1 MEKNNQNKKR
11 QDNRWVINRAGL
23 VNFWYYDEET
33 FDFSNGRLLLRG
45 SNGSGK
51 SVTMQ
56 SFIPLL
62 LDGNKSPERLDPF
75 GSKARKIENY
85 ILGEDENSKEESIG
99 YLFMEF
105 KKKHS
110 DNLATIGMAFKA
122 KRGKPLNSWGFA
134 ITDGRRIGEDFFLYK
149 QMGEKIPLTMR
160 ELENRIGT
168 GGQVVE
174 GQKNYMKLVNDLI
187 FGFDDLEEYDELV
200 KLLVQL
206 RSPKLSKDFKPT
218 VIYEIMENSLQPLS
232 EDDLRPMS
240 EAIENMDNIKSRLEV
255 LKECKGAS
263 DRIRHAFDRYN
274 QFIVVDKA
282 RYYNE
287 AHQELTEQQKR
298 QEKIGREISSTTNEI
313 EKLEQM
319 ITDLA
324 IQLETQQEKRQELEA
339 HDSVVIREKIIK
351 IEEEIEQKNRQR
363 QEKDQH
369 HETKRQQEREL
380 DNQISG
386 YRQEVEAG
394 EQAICR
400 QLAEMDELAEA
411 FAFDEHAFTRDE
423 ITKALSEAYD
433 FTYISNTLSAHTQ
446 TIGQAIKAIEKQQ
459 QIADSYEKLLLE
471 LEMLKKEQQEKE
483 RLLEQA
489 NRQLVEIQ
497 DETIEKLHLNN
508 QHNQEYIIPAEG
520 LSQLAR
526 EIRQFGPDANVNSIA
541 GILQD
546 QYHNQEAIKRELLY
560 SEQSLWNQIDAER
573 KSKQAEIEAW
583 QKLKDPEPLRADKV
597 TENRKKLVELGIPHV
612 PLYQALDFIEGIDEK
627 NQAAIEEAMADMGIL
642 DALIVPAAQREKL
655 LAMPELSGDHYL
667 FPEPQF
673 MVHSINQYLKVDDA
687 LIAISKEEV
696 VSVINSILIDH
707 THHTHIDEKG
717 NYRLGILWGR
727 ATGKETARFIGAS
740 ARIKYREEKLSRLKA
755 ELSEISDRL
764 AAKTQILNQIKTALA
779 LLKQEF
785 TASFDPQDLITAA
798 TVVKQAGFDAQ
809 MSDKALQKKNDEEKS
824 CYHQLQQIKETVHR
838 ITLRITLP
846 QDLKTYEEAQ
856 AAAISYGRELHRLE
870 KITILLQHSLG
881 SLRVAENRYQE
892 ILQEIDDLLYEINQL
907 NQSRSAMEITRVNL
921 NEQLQLTDYPAIQ
934 AELEHCLKALKTLPK
949 EKEEAVKILERQKLG
964 LERFYEEQ
972 AAVKRTL
979 LLTAKRFQLMED
991 AFTEELALGY
1001 LIRRTEAPLADQA
1014 RELIQK
1020 NPQSEKQNKEQITLR
1035 LMEIFKDNSQYLR
1048 EYAVNSQYVFE
1059 DQPLDEEND
1068 RFKQVWDLRRRM
1080 NITARVAGKVVNF
1093 YDLSDHLKDSLDETD
1108 KLLKESDRELFED
1121 ILVKNISK
1129 KISARIF
1136 HSEKWVDNMN
1146 KLMEKMDT
1154 SMGLSFSLKWASKKA
1169 ETEEQLDT
1177 KKLVNLLKMDGNLLR
1192 DEDLTALSEHFRSK
1206 IALAR
1211 RTLEDKGVNLT
1222 FHSIMRDILDYRKW
1236 FEFKLFFKKTGQLSK
1251 ELTNNGFFKF
1261 SGGEKAMAMYVPL
1274 FSAVNARYEAAGKES
1289 ARMLSLDEAFAG
1301 VDEQNIRDMFRLLN
1315 ELDLSYI
1322 INSQILW
1329 GDYDTVDSLAIS
1341 ELIRPDN
1348 ADFVTVLN
1356 YHWNGKLRRL
1366 VIDDA

>member
-298 QEKIGREISSTTNEI
+298 QEKLGREISSTTNEI

-394 EQAICR
+394 EQAICW

-673 MVHSINQYLKVDDA
+673 MVHTINQYLKVDDA

-856 AAAISYGRELHRLE
+856 AAAISYGSQLHRLE

-881 SLRVAENRYQE
+881 SLRVSENRYQE

-1068 RFKQVWDLRRRM
+1068 RYKQVWDLRRRM

>member
-298 QEKIGREISSTTNEI
+298 QEKLGREISSTTNEI

-394 EQAICR
+394 EQAICW

-673 MVHSINQYLKVDDA
+673 MVHTINQYLKVDDA

-856 AAAISYGRELHRLE
+856 AAAISYGSELHRLE

-881 SLRVAENRYQE
+881 SLRVSENRYQE

-1068 RFKQVWDLRRRM
+1068 RYKQVWDLRRRM

-1192 DEDLTALSEHFRSK
+1192 DEDLAALSEHFRSK

>member
-1 MEKNNQNKKR
+1 MP
-11 QDNRWVINRAGL
+11 DNRWVINRAGL

-33 FDFSNGRLLLRG
+33 FDFANGRLLLRG

-85 ILGEDENSKEESIG
+85 ILGDDENGKEESIG

-110 DNLATIGMAFKA
+110 ENLATIGMGFKA
-122 KRGKPLNSWGFA
+122 KRGKPMNSWGFS

-149 QMGEKIPLTMR
+149 QLGEKIPLTMR

-282 RYYNE
+282 RHYDE
-287 AHQELTEQQKR
+287 AYQQLAEQKKR
-298 QEKIGREISSTTNEI
+298 HEKLGREIQTTRTEI
-313 EKLEQM
+313 DNLNQT
-319 ITDLA
+319 INDLA
-324 IQLETQQEKRQELEA
+324 IQLETQQGKKQELEA

-351 IEEEIEQKNRQR
+351 TEEEIEQKNRQR
-363 QEKDQH
+363 LEKDQH

-380 DNQISG
+380 DNQITG
-386 YRQEVEAG
+386 YRQEVAAG
-394 EQAICR
+394 EQSICR
-400 QLAEMDELAEA
+400 QLDEMDELAEA

-423 ITKALSEAYD
+423 ITKALTEAYD
-433 FTYISNTLSAHTQ
+433 FTYISNTLTAHSQ
-446 TIGQAIKAIEKQQ
+446 TIAQAIRAMEKQK

-471 LEMLKKEQQEKE
+471 LDTLKKEQQEKE

-489 NRQLVEIQ
+489 NRQLMEIQ
-497 DETIEKLHLNN
+497 DETVEKLHLNN
-508 QHNQEYIIPAEG
+508 QHNCEYIIPVEG

-526 EIRQFGPDANVNSIA
+526 EIRQFGPDANVNSISR
-541 GILQD
+541 ILQEE
-546 QYHNQEAIKRELLY
+546 YHHQEAVKREQLY
-560 SEQSLWNQIDAER
+560 GEQSLWAQIDKEK

-583 QKLKDPEPLRADKV
+583 QKIKDPEPLRAEKV
-597 TENRKKLVELGIPHV
+597 IENRKKLVVLGIPHV
-612 PLYQALDFIEGIDEK
+612 PLYKALDFVEGIDEK
-627 NQAAIEEAMADMGIL
+627 NRAAIEEALADMGIL
-642 DALIVPAAQREKL
+642 DALILPADQREKL
-655 LAMPELSGDHYL
+655 HLTPELSGDHYL

-687 LIAISKEEV
+687 LVGISKEEIANV
-696 VSVINSILIDH
+696 LNSILIDH
-707 THHTHIDEKG
+707 THHTHMDEKG

-727 ATGKETARFIGAS
+727 ATGNETARFIGAS
-740 ARIKYREEKLSRLKA
+740 ARKKYREEKLSSLEA
-755 ELSEISDRL
+755 ELSAITARL
-764 AAKTQILNQIKTALA
+764 AAKTQILDQIKESLA
-779 LLKQEF
+779 LLLQEYD
-785 TASFDPQDLITAA
+785 ASFDPEDLITAA
-798 TVVKQAGFDAQ
+798 TVVKQAEFDAR
-809 MSDKALQKKNDEEKS
+809 MSDKAVEKISGEENS
-824 CYHQLQQIKETVHR
+824 CYKQLQQIKETVHR

-846 QDLKTYEEAQ
+846 PDLETYEAAQ
-856 AAAISYGRELHRLE
+856 AAATSYGRELHQLE
-870 KITILLQHSLG
+870 KIAIQLQHSQA
-881 SLRVAENRYQE
+881 SLRVAENRYEE
-892 ILQEIDDLLYEINQL
+892 ILQEIDDLLYEINQI
-907 NQSRSAMEITRVNL
+907 NQTRSAMEITRVNL
-921 NEQLQLTDYPAIQ
+921 SAQLQLTDYQAIK
-934 AELEHCLKALKTLPK
+934 AELEHCLSALKTLPK
-949 EKEEAVKILERQKLG
+949 EEKEAERALERQKLG
-964 LERFYEEQ
+964 LEHFFKEQ
-972 AAVKRTL
+972 ETVKNTL
-979 LLTAKRFQLMED
+979 VLTEKVFQLMED
-991 AFTEELALGY
+991 AFKEELDLGY
-1001 LIRRTEAPLADQA
+1001 LIRLTETPLVEQA
-1014 RELIQK
+1014 RELMQK

-1059 DQPLDEEND
+1059 DQPLDEDNEAI
-1068 RFKQVWDLRRRM
+1068 KQVGDLRQRI
-1080 NITARVAGKVVNF
+1080 NITARVSGKVVNF

-1108 KLLKESDRELFED
+1108 RLLKESDRELFED

-1146 KLMEKMDT
+1146 QLMEKMDT

-1192 DEDLTALSEHFRSK
+1192 DEDLNALSEHFRSK

-1211 RTLEDKGVNLT
+1211 RTLEDQGVNLT

-1289 ARMLSLDEAFAG
+1289 ARILSLDEAFAG

-1322 INSQILW
+1322 VNSQILW

-1348 ADFVTVLN
+1348 ADFVTVLR
-1356 YHWNGKLRRL
+1356 YHWNGKVRKL
-1366 VIDDA
+1366 VIDDAS

>member
-298 QEKIGREISSTTNEI
+298 QEKLGREISSTTNEI

-394 EQAICR
+394 EQAICW

-673 MVHSINQYLKVDDA
+673 MVHTINQYLKVDDA

-740 ARIKYREEKLSRLKA
+740 ARIKYREEKLSCLKA

-856 AAAISYGRELHRLE
+856 AAAISYGSQLHRLE

-881 SLRVAENRYQE
+881 SLRVSENRYQE

-1068 RFKQVWDLRRRM
+1068 RYKQVWDLRRRM

-1192 DEDLTALSEHFRSK
+1192 DEDLAALSEHFRSK

>member
-1 MEKNNQNKKR
+1 M

-23 VNFWYYDEET
+23 VNFWYYDEEI
-33 FDFSNGRLLLRG
+33 FEFSNGRLLLRG

-85 ILGEDENSKEESIG
+85 ILGEDENGKDESIG

-110 DNLATIGMAFKA
+110 DNLATIGMGFKA
-122 KRGKPLNSWGFA
+122 KRGKPLSSWGFS

-149 QMGEKIPLTMR
+149 QLGEKIPLTMR

-168 GGQVVE
+168 GGQVIE

-187 FGFDDLEEYDELV
+187 FGFDDLEEYDELI

-255 LKECKGAS
+255 LKDCKAAA

-282 RYYNE
+282 RHYE
-287 AHQELTEQQKR
+287 ETHQKRAEQQKR
-298 QEKIGREISSTTNEI
+298 QERLDREIETTRSEI
-313 EKLEQM
+313 GKLDQT
-319 ITDLA
+319 IADLA
-324 IQLETQQEKRQELEA
+324 IQLETQQDKKRELES

-351 IEEEIEQKNRQR
+351 TEEEIQEKSRQR
-363 QEKDQH
+363 LEKDQH
-369 HETKRQQEREL
+369 HENKRQQEREL
-380 DNQISG
+380 DHQISD
-386 YRQEVEAG
+386 YRQEVAAG
-394 EQAICR
+394 EQAIDR
-400 QLAEMDELAEA
+400 QLAEMDELAEV

-423 ITKALSEAYD
+423 MTKAPAAPYD
-433 FTYISNTLSAHTQ
+433 FGYIGNTLKAHTE
-446 TIGQAIKAIEKQQ
+446 TLGQAIKAMEKEKQM
-459 QIADSYEKLLLE
+459 ADSYEKLLLE
-471 LEMLKKEQQEKE
+471 LELLKKEQQEKQ
-483 RLLEQA
+483 RWLEQA
-489 NRQLVEIQ
+489 NRQLMEIQ
-497 DETIEKLHLNN
+497 DETLEKFHLNN
-508 QHNQEYIIPAEG
+508 QHHREFIIPADG
-520 LSQLAR
+520 LNRLAR
-526 EIRQFGPDANVNSIA
+526 EIHQFGPDSNVNGISR
-541 GILQD
+541 ILQEVYHQQEADKRGQLYREQADCD
-546 QYHNQEAIKRELLY
+546 QINQERQA
-560 SEQSLWNQIDAER
+560 
-573 KSKQAEIEAW
+573 KQAEIEAW
-583 QKLKDPEPLRADKV
+583 KKIPDPQPQRPDKIIK
-597 TENRKKLVELGIPHV
+597 NREKLVVLGIPHV
-612 PLYQALDFIEGIDEK
+612 PLYKALDFASGVDQK
-627 NQAAIEEAMADMGIL
+627 TRAAIEEAMADMGIL
-642 DALIVPAAQREKL
+642 DALILPASQREKIQ
-655 LAMPELSGDHYL
+655 AMPELCGDHYL

-673 MVHSINQYLKVDDA
+673 MVHSINQYLQVDEA
-687 LIAISKEEV
+687 LEGIDREAAA
-696 VSVINSILIDH
+696 SVLNSILIDQS
-707 THHTHIDEKG
+707 HHTHLDEKG

-727 ATGKETARFIGAS
+727 ATGKEAPRFIGAS
-740 ARIKYREEKLSRLKA
+740 ARKKYREEQLDRLETELGAINDRLEAKYQLLEQLKA
-755 ELSEISDRL
+755 
-764 AAKTQILNQIKTALA
+764 TLA
-779 LLKQEF
+779 LLQQEF
-785 TASFDPQDLITAA
+785 AASFKPEDLITAA
-798 TVVKQAGFDAQ
+798 TVVKQAKFDAL
-809 MSDKALQKKNDEEKS
+809 MSDRALEKKNEEEKT
-824 CYHQLQQIKETVHR
+824 CYQQLQQLRETVHR

-846 QDLKTYEEAQ
+846 LDLESYEAAL
-856 AAAISYGRELHRLE
+856 AAAVSYGSELHKLE
-870 KITILLQHSLG
+870 KLNLRLVHRHESLL
-881 SLRVAENRYQE
+881 VAESRYQE
-892 ILQEIDDLLYEINQL
+892 ILVELDDLLYEMNQINAK
-907 NQSRSAMEITRVNL
+907 RSALEITRANL
-921 NEQLQLTDYPAIQ
+921 SEQLQLTDYQAIQ
-934 AELEHCLKALKTLPK
+934 AELEQCLQALKTLPR
-949 EKEEAVKILERQKLG
+949 EKEEAVKNLERQKLG
-964 LERFYEEQ
+964 LERLLEEQ
-972 AAVKRTL
+972 QTTKNALELAEKVFKRMTES
-979 LLTAKRFQLMED
+979 FS
-991 AFTEELALGY
+991 EELALGY
-1001 LIRRTEAPLADQA
+1001 LARPSESPLIEQA
-1014 RELIQK
+1014 RELVQN
-1020 NPQSEKQNKEQITLR
+1020 NPQAGKQNKEQITLR

-1048 EYAVNSQYVFE
+1048 EYAVSSQYIFE
-1059 DQPLDEEND
+1059 DPPGEED
-1068 RFKQVWDLRRRM
+1068 HEVLKPVQDLRRRL
-1080 NITARVAGKVVNF
+1080 NITARVTGKVVNF
-1093 YDLSDHLKDSLDETD
+1093 YDLSDYLKDSLDETD

-1146 KLMEKMDT
+1146 QLMGKMDT
-1154 SMGLSFSLKWASKKA
+1154 SMGLSFSLKWSSKKA

-1192 DEDLTALSEHFRSK
+1192 EEDLNALSEHFRSK

-1222 FHSIMRDILDYRKW
+1222 FHGIMRDILDYRKW

-1289 ARMLSLDEAFAG
+1289 ARILSLDEAFAG

-1329 GDYDTVDSLAIS
+1329 GDYDTVDALAIS

-1348 ADFVTVLN
+1348 ADFVTVLR
-1356 YHWNGKLRRL
+1356 YHWNGRVRRL
-1366 VIDDA
+1366 VIDDAS

>member
-110 DNLATIGMAFKA
+110 DNLATIGMGFKA

-298 QEKIGREISSTTNEI
+298 QEKLGREISSTTNEI

-394 EQAICR
+394 EQAICW

-673 MVHSINQYLKVDDA
+673 MVHTINQYLKVDDA

-740 ARIKYREEKLSRLKA
+740 ARIKYREEKLSCLKA

-856 AAAISYGRELHRLE
+856 AAAISYGSQLHRLE

-881 SLRVAENRYQE
+881 SLRVSENRYQE

-1068 RFKQVWDLRRRM
+1068 RYKQVWDLRRRM

-1192 DEDLTALSEHFRSK
+1192 DEDLAALSEHFRSK